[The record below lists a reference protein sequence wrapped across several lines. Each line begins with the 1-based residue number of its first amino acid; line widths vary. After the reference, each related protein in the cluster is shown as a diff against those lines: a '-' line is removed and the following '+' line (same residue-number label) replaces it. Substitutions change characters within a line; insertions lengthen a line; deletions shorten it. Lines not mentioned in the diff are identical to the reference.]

1 VLVMGG
7 EHDPIIP
14 VINAWTLAA
23 LLPNATLYVYP
34 GGHVE
39 PFTSATD
46 FGPRITRY
54 LTSPRP

>member
-1 VLVMGG
+1 MGG
-7 EHDPIIP
+7 QDDPIIP
-14 VINAWTLAA
+14 VINARTLAA

-46 FGPRITRY
+46 FGPRITQF
-54 LTSPRP
+54 LTRQRP